1 QTTLPDLRMHQVL
14 AIGRYTGPQARSAL
28 LKQLDTEPDWRV
40 RVNILKALAN
50 YPYTTTRE
58 AAMGALDDSHQLVSE
73 SAADLILANGR
84 AEDATTYWG
93 LARDSFPWQTRYKL
107 YRAANRYL
115 PIYFSD
121 YRGSINYQLQQRFQQ
136 ANNPYHRVAILH
148 ALSDFPWNYRII
160 QELGFNDPKEVVRTA
175 AVQALAYISGR
186 EDFDAFFRN
195 SARRVRAELAVYLRT
210 AIESADAGMIYE
222 AAQALQADA
231 NLYKTSYPNLDW
243 AKTTLAG
250 LALPQKIES
259 YRALEEAITKL
270 EGRPSSS
277 EPIQADYNHP
287 IDWEVINS
295 AGATPTVRI
304 HTERGNITLELWPE
318 LTPGSVSSFL
328 QLATEGF
335 YRNKPFH
342 RVVPNFVAQG
352 GDPRGDGYGATD
364 FSLRTE
370 TPSVHWDRSGLI
382 GLASA
387 GRDTEGV
394 QFFLT
399 HSGTPHLDGR
409 YTAFGEVI
417 EGQEVVDALQVG
429 DIIERVEIR

>member
-1 QTTLPDLRMHQVL
+1 PQLTALKMPDDIRHPDEAFSQISYAGGMFF
-14 AIGRYTGPQARSAL
+14 
-28 LKQLDTEPDWRV
+28 LKFLE
-40 RVNILKALAN
+40 
-50 YPYTTTRE
+50 E
-58 AAMGALDDSHQLVSE
+58 
-73 SAADLILANGR
+73 
-84 AEDATTYWG
+84 
-93 LARDSFPWQTRYKL
+93 
-107 YRAANRYL
+107 
-115 PIYFSD
+115 
-121 YRGSINYQLQQRFQQ
+121 RF
-136 ANNPYHRVAILH
+136 
-148 ALSDFPWNYRII
+148 
-160 QELGFNDPKEVVRTA
+160 
-175 AVQALAYISGR
+175 GR

-243 AKTTLAG
+243 AKTTLAS

-429 DIIERVEIR
+429 DIIERIEIR